1 MANNLDS
8 TMNQFN
14 SLLQQSQKAM
24 LCGPDCQKAE
34 AAQTLQQ
41 KYLDAQ
47 VNLQTA
53 PIQLQQAAKKYI
65 TYSQGQAGYD
75 DYLNSELQKKA
86 DAIIATLK
94 SSFAN
99 SLNSAKI
106 LSNTYSTQVINS
118 QYASQIYEKYLTENA
133 ALESNLKDNS
143 YDIFTNDRKTYYE
156 DQGIDSL
163 KWWYAL
169 FFRLYF
175 LLVIA
180 YIIIFFFSTSNF
192 SIISRLL
199 ILLGLIIYPFIAPR
213 IFTFFVHLYYRF
225 VSILPKNAYL
235 HL

>member
-1 MANNLDS
+1 MSNNLDS

-65 TYSQGQAGYD
+65 TYTQGQAGYD
-75 DYLNSELQKKA
+75 DYINSELQTKA
-86 DAIIATLK
+86 DAIIETLK
-94 SSFAN
+94 KSFTD
-99 SLNSAKI
+99 SINSAKI
-106 LSNTYSTQVINS
+106 LSNTYSTQIINS
-118 QYASQIYEKYLTENA
+118 QYASQMYEKYLEENA
-133 ALESNLKDNS
+133 ELDTKLKDNS

-156 DQGIDSL
+156 DQGIDDL
-163 KWWYAL
+163 KWWYVV
-169 FFRLYF
+169 FFRFY
-175 LLVIA
+175 VIMILA
-180 YIIIFFFSTSNF
+180 YIILFFISTSNF
-192 SIISRLL
+192 SIFSRIF

-213 IFTFFVHLYYRF
+213 IFTFFVGLYYRF

-235 HL
+235 HI